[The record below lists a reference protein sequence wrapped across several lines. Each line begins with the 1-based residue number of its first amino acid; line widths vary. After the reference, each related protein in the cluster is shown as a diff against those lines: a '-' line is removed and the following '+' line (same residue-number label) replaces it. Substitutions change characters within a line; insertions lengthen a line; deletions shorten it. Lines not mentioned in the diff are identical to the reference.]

1 MPQQY
6 PDAARLSP
14 GVVRRFSQHETEDK
28 TSDHTLSRA
37 LASKVKV
44 DQRLEARADQHQ
56 REWTMLFAD
65 ADRISQITAVP
76 EETSLLKHGR
86 DLAKAWEK
94 FQRQLPEEHR
104 LPLRGKPPSLY
115 TLFESIEVAQKR
127 WQAARDGTKFGRVKS
142 TFAKVARSMDDHS
155 QILDVLPNNDKY
167 VSLITGSM
175 ACIVKA
181 TINHEDIALALTDSL
196 EQLCEDITHWKKQVL
211 AHPDLPSIQK
221 DVQELYVVI
230 FQYLTD
236 VFATWSSSGWKR
248 FSLSFDKN
256 AMAKLFSTRQ
266 AQIDRLSER
275 INRAATLH
283 EQKSIQAIHQ
293 RLDSLNSVVT
303 KAELDEALLKLG
315 CGIQT
320 YLEGLD
326 LQRRPLH
333 SSNAGSS
340 EPLTLMAPN
349 GVRLEDDQ
357 PQAHIR
363 RVDKQEIIH
372 QIPDFERLL
381 NLPIND
387 AKNHSHRATHLETDS
402 QVVSKLHNWLDGAV
416 GSNLWIQG
424 PAHVPSPSQNTLTA
438 MALMVALQSGRCPVL
453 SFFCDSIRTA
463 QLSPRQILTELVH
476 CFIAQL
482 VPHLPNEIRSD
493 RDLSP
498 SRFSVAC
505 KQDCPVEDTLA
516 LLRDI
521 VNSVES
527 PVYFLIDGMQ
537 ALEQRADTEHTQDVS
552 CMIEYLCGTDTEH
565 GVMSS
570 ANKVCFTSDGFVDAL
585 ALHAQR
591 GQLEKVSFELE
602 SDDVQAD
609 DVASLRP
616 FTLSGDD

>member
-1 MPQQY
+1 MQRQY
-6 PDAARLSP
+6 PDAARSSP
-14 GVVRRFSQHETEDK
+14 GILRRFSQHETEDG

-37 LASKVKV
+37 LASKVEA
-44 DQRLEARADQHQ
+44 DQRLEARADQHH
-56 REWTMLFAD
+56 REWALLFAD

-76 EETSLLKHGR
+76 EETRLLKHGR

-104 LPLRGKPPSLY
+104 LPLRGKPPSLSM
-115 TLFESIEVAQKR
+115 LFESIEVAQKR

-155 QILDVLPNNDKY
+155 QILEVFPNNDKY

-196 EQLCEDITHWKKQVL
+196 EQLCEDIMHWKKQVL

-221 DVQELYVVI
+221 DVQELYVVV

-248 FSLSFDKN
+248 FSLSFDKS
-256 AMAKLFSTRQ
+256 AMTKLFSTRQ

-275 INRAATLH
+275 IDRAAKLH
-283 EQKSIQAIHQ
+283 EQKSIQTILA
-293 RLDSLNSVVT
+293 SVVT
-303 KAELDEALLKLG
+303 KAELDDALLKLG
-315 CGIQT
+315 CRLQT

-326 LQRRPLH
+326 VRRRPRR
-333 SSNAGSS
+333 SSCS
-340 EPLTLMAPN
+340 
-349 GVRLEDDQ
+349 
-357 PQAHIR
+357 
-363 RVDKQEIIH
+363 
-372 QIPDFERLL
+372 
-381 NLPIND
+381 
-387 AKNHSHRATHLETDS
+387 DS
-402 QVVSKLHNWLDGAV
+402 QVVLKLHNWLDGAV
-416 GSNLWIQG
+416 GPNLWIQG

-438 MALMVALQSGRCPVL
+438 IALMVALQDGGCPVL

-463 QLSPRQILTELVH
+463 QLSPRQILSELVR

-482 VPHLPNEIRSD
+482 VPHLPSVIRSD

-498 SRFSVAC
+498 SRFSAAC
-505 KQDCPVEDTLA
+505 GEDCLIEDVLA
-516 LLRDI
+516 LLMDI
-521 VNSVES
+521 VNSPES
-527 PVYFLIDGMQ
+527 PAFFLIDGMQ
-537 ALEQRADTEHTQDVS
+537 ALEQRADTEHTQDLS

-565 GVMSS
+565 GVMSP

-585 ALHAQR
+585 ALQAQR
-591 GQLEKVSFELE
+591 GQLEMVTFELE

-609 DVASLRP
+609 DVASLYP
-616 FTLSGDD
+616 FIGPSDDD